1 MTTDWGFD
9 PTQESDRLAE
19 AALARFR
26 REVEAAQSSR
36 ALEAAQERLHAAL
49 ARARGRTHAASAA
62 IIRDNPTDHR
72 GERPRSTG
80 PTGPNTGES
89 P

>member
-1 MTTDWGFD
+1 MTTSWGYEHD
-9 PTQESDRLAE
+9 DAGDRLAE

-26 REVEAAQSSR
+26 RDIEAAQSPR

-62 IIRDNPTDHR
+62 IVRDNPTDHR

-80 PTGPNTGES
+80 PTGPNTGET